1 MAPATFSIY
10 RLDMRKVRPSL
21 VLATVG
27 VCALF
32 VSSCAEPLNGPS
44 LVLTLATPDQP
55 GDPDALHVERF
66 VDEVQ
71 RLSEGTIRIDPQWDA
86 EPEGV
91 HDWDQHVARSV
102 ADGEFDLA
110 LVPGRAWDELGV
122 TTLRALDTPLFVTSL
137 DLVESVLT
145 SDLRG
150 ELMAGLPRAG
160 VVGLDIFPS
169 ELRHPFGYGKPLLDA
184 DDYRDAV
191 IRAPTSA
198 TTRMF
203 LERLGATVVDD
214 PPDPRVQR
222 GDESSYGLNNHGDV
236 ATGNL
241 TFFPKTETLVMDAD
255 VRERLR
261 DDQWEVLQRAAAT
274 TRSWLFDNLPSDAES
289 AAEFCGRDGRI
300 VAAGQADIVS
310 FQPAAAEVRQKLE
323 EDEATREIIQAIDDL
338 KDSSTGGPGPVT
350 GCAEQQLSES
360 SGTSALDGVYTSLVT
375 EKALRDAGVTD
386 PALIRDD
393 VARYVWTLADGIW
406 RYEAT
411 ADHYLQMPHASGH
424 YAYSDGRFTFSWPDG
439 TYISARLEIDRDGT
453 IRFHDLVDSV
463 PELQAETDGFWSAPW
478 RRIGDLPE

>member
-1 MAPATFSIY
+1 
-10 RLDMRKVRPSL
+10 MRKLRPSL

-32 VSSCAEPLNGPS
+32 ASGCAEPLNGPS

-55 GDPDALHVERF
+55 GDPDALHVEHF

-122 TTLRALDTPLFVTSL
+122 ATLRALDTPLLVTSL

-222 GDESSYGLNNHGDV
+222 GDESSY
-236 ATGNL
+236 
-241 TFFPKTETLVMDAD
+241 
-255 VRERLR
+255 R
-261 DDQWEVLQRAAAT
+261 
-274 TRSWLFDNLPSDAES
+274 
-289 AAEFCGRDGRI
+289 
-300 VAAGQADIVS
+300 
-310 FQPAAAEVRQKLE
+310 
-323 EDEATREIIQAIDDL
+323 
-338 KDSSTGGPGPVT
+338 
-350 GCAEQQLSES
+350 
-360 SGTSALDGVYTSLVT
+360 
-375 EKALRDAGVTD
+375 
-386 PALIRDD
+386 
-393 VARYVWTLADGIW
+393 
-406 RYEAT
+406 
-411 ADHYLQMPHASGH
+411 
-424 YAYSDGRFTFSWPDG
+424 
-439 TYISARLEIDRDGT
+439 
-453 IRFHDLVDSV
+453 
-463 PELQAETDGFWSAPW
+463 
-478 RRIGDLPE
+478 